1 MTGSGIRSGH
11 VGHRLGTGVSIRTGG
26 IHGIVA
32 RWLCTGIVATVG
44 IIITP
49 TARSAMLRNRVRTIR
64 TCVTPFRIVST
75 HRVMQTDRS
84 VRVMAVELPTPATW
98 MQLV

>member
-32 RWLCTGIVATVG
+32 RWRCIGIDAIIG
-44 IIITP
+44 ITITP
-49 TARSAMLRNRVRTIR
+49 TARSVMHRNRVRTIR
-64 TCVTPFRIVST
+64 TCVTPFRIVSM
-75 HRVMQTDRS
+75 HRVMQTVRS
-84 VRVMAVELPTPATW
+84 VRVMEVELPTPAPW